1 MLIHVATCTNLR
13 IFLLSRGG
21 AGRRDELIQG
31 PTGEEPRK
39 GNSKQT
45 EQESDCLQLG
55 QGTEADCNSTGS
67 LMEGSRI
74 SS

>member
-1 MLIHVATCTNLR
+1 MTTCTSLR

-31 PTGEEPRK
+31 PTGEEPRE

-45 EQESDCLQLG
+45 KQESDCLQLG
-55 QGTEADCNSTGS
+55 QGMEAECNGTGS

-74 SS
+74 SA

>member
-1 MLIHVATCTNLR
+1 MTACTNLR

-31 PTGEEPRK
+31 PTDEEPRE

-45 EQESDCLQLG
+45 KQESDVCRWDRGWRLSVTALG
-55 QGTEADCNSTGS
+55 V
-67 LMEGSRI
+67 
-74 SS
+74 